1 MEGENGGSEV
11 RRQSQDTTTTAETRL
26 AAFCLPAPPPSAL
39 GVRVYER
46 EESRKADRCREVRN
60 TEVATFAKDDD
71 VL

>member
-1 MEGENGGSEV
+1 MEAV
-11 RRQSQDTTTTAETRL
+11 RFVVKVRTQRRQQKQDWQL
-26 AAFCLPAPPPSAL
+26 FVFLPPPPSAL